1 MLVEACRGKEFVK
14 MWTVNGYIVWW
25 PWVAG
30 GLPRWRNFLRHFAP
44 PQPSLTTVWG
54 NMEKKLPEK
63 LDLFEVMFYFKNH
76 CKSLFESFFWLHNVK
91 SLNFSRFSSPKCCL
105 CSQPYLLKPT
115 VRPWKSMV
123 GRWKFP
129 LGCPIF
135 RGYVSSGSVNGSS
148 ELLHFFDFFVWLHK
162 MHKVLKNGRV
172 QEWRWNIYDGKCG
185 GFKRVL
191 LFSSLFTK
199 MMTPF
204 WQSIVLHQLGWEFPN
219 F

>member
-25 PWVAG
+25 PLAWLGDCQV
-30 GLPRWRNFLRHFAP
+30 WLRFGEI
-44 PQPSLTTVWG
+44 W
-54 NMEKKLPEK
+54 KKNCRKSWICLK
-63 LDLFEVMFYFKNH
+63 WCFTLKTIVNHRLNLF
-76 CKSLFESFFWLHNVK
+76 
-91 SLNFSRFSSPKCCL
+91 SPKCRL
-105 CSQPYLLKPT
+105 CSQAYLLKPT

-148 ELLHFFDFFVWLHK
+148 KLLHFFVWLHK

-185 GFKRVL
+185 GFKCVL

-199 MMTPF
+199 TMKPF